1 MHHYS
6 HTSHPCARLF
16 QPHIQAAFL
25 LTRIICRCFYLRCS
39 VKHCCFHL
47 ALYYVVFYSPP
58 PFFLPVFALETH
70 AEEYSLVSA
79 EARVFIILTLRRFHI
94 MKNYQPPD
102 SCPDV
107 RSFQLCRGN
116 QAHLREKRG
125 ERTASTSAEEDG
137 KMFSLEKSFL
147 SLICWS
153 ECCQIHFSRADGV
166 KSVISSGD
174 PIQSLYLKNL
184 SNLYA
189 NGASK

>member
-16 QPHIQAAFL
+16 QPHIQAAFP

-39 VKHCCFHL
+39 VRTLLLPFSLVLCCVL
-47 ALYYVVFYSPP
+47 LTPPP

-107 RSFQLCRGN
+107 CSFQLCRGN

-125 ERTASTSAEEDG
+125 ERTASTRVRKRMA
-137 KMFSLEKSFL
+137 KCSL
-147 SLICWS
+147 
-153 ECCQIHFSRADGV
+153 
-166 KSVISSGD
+166 
-174 PIQSLYLKNL
+174 LKNL
-184 SNLYA
+184 FSLLSAGVNA
-189 NGASK
+189 VKSISAEQME